1 MSSQFSRT
9 LPNGMTSTVS
19 LGSITSRRSGN
30 EPALLPRRHGEGRPG
45 TRERRKPSLPY
56 REIANVTI
64 FSVLLSSYAIISFDS
79 IPLQSG
85 HDQIKLFLFYFIF
98 FHLPP
103 FVSSHSACPGEK
115 TRENRTSSTLLLT

>member
-30 EPALLPRRHGEGRPG
+30 EPALPRRHGEGRPG

-85 HDQIKLFLFYFIF
+85 HDQIKLFLSFILF
-98 FHLPP
+98 FSIYHL
-103 FVSSHSACPGEK
+103 SSLPTQLAQERKPGK
-115 TRENRTSSTLLLT
+115 TGHLRPCS